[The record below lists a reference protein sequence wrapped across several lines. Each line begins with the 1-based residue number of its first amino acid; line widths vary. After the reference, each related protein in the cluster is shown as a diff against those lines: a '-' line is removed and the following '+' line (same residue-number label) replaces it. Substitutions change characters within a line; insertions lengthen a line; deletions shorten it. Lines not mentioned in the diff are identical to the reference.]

1 MRFIIFAFSR
11 LLELAYL
18 LKRRKVADL
27 RFPPF
32 IDLMANYLSVSSL
45 FFCAN
50 EELQRRRIKSSTY
63 LSSKFRSLTLIS
75 YCTAYMG
82 REFDGNRK
90 VGRGAPT
97 APRCPM
103 KIRLL

>member
-32 IDLMANYLSVSSL
+32 IELMVNYLSVSSL

-50 EELQRRRIKSSTY
+50 EELQEATY
-63 LSSKFRSLTLIS
+63 KILDILTLEIPKL
-75 YCTAYMG
+75 
-82 REFDGNRK
+82 DLDQ
-90 VGRGAPT
+90 
-97 APRCPM
+97 
-103 KIRLL
+103 LLHCLYGS